1 MILSGV
7 IWTASQR
14 LGDSVRSSGW
24 FASFFDDVGAGSNFA
39 AIGGREL
46 ELRLGMNAFLNS
58 PIFGNGTWA
67 RFYDGYV
74 RIDWQAG
81 PVAFLW
87 THSSVLHVA
96 FKTGIVGLALVG
108 AMVLAFF
115 IWVLK
120 HQKDIPLPWRGV
132 YLAGLAGVLFQLPAF
147 AYAPSII
154 EYRTMQLIFFSMARA
169 FYGAPCGRFRTRQ
182 RSASVSQP
190 DPEPGSALQAP
201 VRH

>member
-1 MILSGV
+1 MGGLVLASIVFMLMLPRVQRWKAIAVGLPVILSGV

-67 RFYDGYV
+67 RYYDGYV
-74 RIDWQAG
+74 RIDWQMG

-87 THSSVLHVA
+87 THSSVLHIA
-96 FKTGIVGLALVG
+96 FKTGISGSPWLARCSSPFSSGSSSIKKTYLCNG
-108 AMVLAFF
+108 AAFTWPDWLACCFSCR
-115 IWVLK
+115 
-120 HQKDIPLPWRGV
+120 HLPMPRRSS
-132 YLAGLAGVLFQLPAF
+132 
-147 AYAPSII
+147 SI
-154 EYRTMQLIFFSMARA
+154 EQ
-169 FYGAPCGRFRTRQ
+169 CN
-182 RSASVSQP
+182 
-190 DPEPGSALQAP
+190 
-201 VRH
+201 